1 MAGCA
6 TWLQHAA
13 EPARYTGATVSTVKL
28 PENPESDPRVKA
40 VFDDIRQTR
49 GNDFINNVWRYLAFD
64 PALLEEVWFGVRD
77 VMAKETLIDFKTK
90 EMIYAAVSIANS
102 CDYCVHSH
110 TAAAKARGM
119 TDAEHAELLRIVS
132 TAARTNH
139 LLNGIRPPLDP
150 VFNADTGTD

>member
-1 MAGCA
+1 
-6 TWLQHAA
+6 
-13 EPARYTGATVSTVKL
+13 VSTVKL
-28 PENPESDPRVKA
+28 TADAELNPRVKV
-40 VFDDIRQTR
+40 VFDDIRRVR

-64 PALLEEVWFGVRD
+64 PALLEEVWTDVRD

-119 TDAEHAELLRIVS
+119 TDEEHAELLRIVS

-150 VFNADTGTD
+150 AFDVDCAD